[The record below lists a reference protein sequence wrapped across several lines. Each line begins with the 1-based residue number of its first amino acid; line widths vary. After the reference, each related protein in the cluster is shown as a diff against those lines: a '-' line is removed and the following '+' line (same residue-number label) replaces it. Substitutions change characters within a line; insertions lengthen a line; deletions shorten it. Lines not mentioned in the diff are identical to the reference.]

1 MVDEAAVT
9 PPARDRGAPAAGDPG
24 AQRPGAAE
32 GRGIDELLRGVVA
45 DVGESLGF
53 WSVDLWAFSDDAD
66 TLACRAYWCRD
77 PVAAEAGDCAGT
89 VVGLDQSHDLRRLVL
104 TGEVVERHADEELSP
119 ADAAAL
125 TQAGFTTR
133 IDVPLLAGAEVLGV
147 LSLAETR
154 AVRRL
159 SPGERE
165 QLGALARLVAVILRA
180 TSLFEA
186 ERERSVRL
194 VALLDAGRG
203 MTASV
208 AVQDTVAAVRDE
220 AGRLFAGVPCEAELV
235 LRQDDGSYAP
245 VRERGAT
252 PAAWRAD
259 AIARQAAER
268 GRPEQART
276 AAGRARLILPLS
288 VAGGSLGYLELTAR
302 LRRHFRES
310 EVELAM
316 LLADQTA
323 SALDRART
331 VRALEGRSATDT
343 VTGLYSR
350 WYFYE
355 RLYAE
360 VARARRYREPLALVM
375 AELDGEEHVA
385 QSRGPAFRD
394 AVLAAMAGLL
404 QRSLRDKVDVACRL
418 GGGRFALLLPN
429 TSAAPGAAGLVAE
442 RVRARVAGTRLSD
455 DELGPLGR
463 FTMSLGVAG
472 YPTDA
477 EDADELATA
486 AETLLSKACAEG
498 GDRVEPPLPEP
509 DEDEEPGEG
518 EELVEAEEPED
529 GSAPDDA
536 QESRRA

>member
-1 MVDEAAVT
+1 MSAAVT
-9 PPARDRGAPAAGDPG
+9 PPARDQGAPAAGGLG
-24 AQRPGAAE
+24 ALRPGAAE

-66 TLACRAYWCRD
+66 TLVCRAYWCRD
-77 PVAAEAGDCAGT
+77 RVAAEEGDCVGT

-133 IDVPLLAGAEVLGV
+133 IDVPLLAGAEVARRPQSRGDPRGAPALTRRARAAWRAGKAGRGDPARHGP
-147 LSLAETR
+147 LRGGAR
-154 AVRRL
+154 AVRAAGGAARCRPRHDGL
-159 SPGERE
+159 GSAYRTPSPPC
-165 QLGALARLVAVILRA
+165 A
-180 TSLFEA
+180 TRPA
-186 ERERSVRL
+186 
-194 VALLDAGRG
+194 
-203 MTASV
+203 
-208 AVQDTVAAVRDE
+208 
-220 AGRLFAGVPCEAELV
+220 RLFAGVPCEAEVV
-235 LRQDDGSYAP
+235 LRQDDGSFAP
-245 VRERGAT
+245 VREQGAAPT
-252 PAAWRAD
+252 AWRAD

-276 AAGRARLILPLS
+276 AGGHVRLILPLS
-288 VAGGSLGYLELTAR
+288 VPSGSLGYLELTAA
-302 LRRHFRES
+302 LRRQFRES

-323 SALDRART
+323 TALDRARI
-331 VRALEGRSATDT
+331 VRALESRSATDT

-360 VARARRYREPLALVM
+360 VARARRYREPLSLVM
-375 AELDGEEHVA
+375 AELDGEEQRGTVA
-385 QSRGPAFRD
+385 RTGVRD

-429 TSAAPGAAGLVAE
+429 TPPAPGAAGLVAE
-442 RVRARVAGTRLSD
+442 RVRAASRRRRASPTMSSV
-455 DELGPLGR
+455 ELGR

-472 YPTDA
+472 YPRRLPKTRTSSSRRA
-477 EDADELATA
+477 EALGS
-486 AETLLSKACAEG
+486 SKARAAG
-498 GDRVEPPLPEP
+498 GDRIEPPLPEP
-509 DEDEEPGEG
+509 EEEEAPDEGEG
-518 EELVEAEEPED
+518 PDE
-529 GSAPDDA
+529 GSAPGDR
-536 QESRRA
+536 QEGGPD